1 MPRNFTIQ
9 IDLQKHFKPNL
20 FRKRYLTNFKLK
32 LRNVEMKKTD
42 KFLTDNLLLLIFL
55 NQRQKFE
62 KLR

>member
-32 LRNVEMKKTD
+32 LRNVEMKK
-42 KFLTDNLLLLIFL
+42 NRQIL
-55 NQRQKFE
+55 N
-62 KLR
+62 